1 MTHSTGIFFAD
12 SDDDMDLFE
21 ARMPDGIISLQGGA
35 GTSSEG
41 AVGAIDM
48 KVSIGLDCAQGML
61 SLDMARELIAAL
73 QDAVLDAEESI
84 VALNEMTLADS
95 SEPTLQ

>member
-21 ARMPDGIISLQGGA
+21 GRLPDGIITVAGA
-35 GTSSEG
+35 AAAGPTSS
-41 AVGAIDM
+41 VGMIEM
-48 KVSIGLDCAQGML
+48 KVSLGLDCAQGIL
-61 SLDMARELIAAL
+61 SIELARDLIEALEAAVDDAAQCTVTLDELTA
-73 QDAVLDAEESI
+73 
-84 VALNEMTLADS
+84 ADS